1 MDHDELL
8 GERGW
13 ALASLRVASD
23 TLGAEAISD
32 LLRLRPTS
40 TRDSEGGIAF
50 TVWLLEGGLEPSS
63 PIEDHLYILM
73 ERLADRVVELTRLVE
88 QANVEIWLSY
98 SPGSGSSRS
107 AVFSHDV
114 LSQIGALGIDLVL
127 DPYPPGRRHQAVGA
141 PSRASE
147 ERA

>member
-13 ALASLRVASD
+13 AMASLRVASD
-23 TLGAEAISD
+23 TLGSEAISE
-32 LLRLRPTS
+32 LLGLRPTS
-40 TRDSEGGIAF
+40 TRDSEGAPSF

-73 ERLADRVVELTRLVE
+73 ERLADRVAELAQLVDM
-88 QANVEIWLSY
+88 ANVEIWLSY
-98 SPGSGSSRS
+98 SPGTGSSRS

-114 LSQIGALGIDLVL
+114 LAQIGALGIDLVL
-127 DPYPPGRRHQAVGA
+127 DPYPPGRRHQPVGE
-141 PSRASE
+141 PRRASE
-147 ERA
+147 ERT